1 MKKIVGILMVMLLS
15 VTLVACGGVDKQPAI
30 DAFNNATS
38 VYDALV
44 NEINADISAYPQELI
59 DVMMEM
65 SEALLENKAILE
77 GDQELTQEQIDA
89 MVAAFGDVEKWAKET
104 SSELANLK
112 NVVVEEAE
120 PTEAPVATE
129 APEPT
134 EAPKATEAPEPTEA
148 PVATEA
154 LEPTATPE
162 STADNR
168 QPAIDAFNKA
178 VTAYDGLVD
187 KINANPEI
195 YPNYVVEIMATM
207 EAPLTNCKAILESDT
222 VLTDENVQELV
233 NAMDEV
239 YAWVV
244 EVEMSTGGSVEG
256 AGSAD
261 VQSLIDMYNMLAE
274 PINAY
279 VDEVNRHVD
288 DFDETL
294 VTTLSEYAQFL
305 SDCQLVFDSGLEIP
319 EEDCK
324 SMKYNFDIIWQ
335 WVLEVEHDIFG

>member
-1 MKKIVGILMVMLLS
+1 MKKLVGILMVMLLS

-65 SEALLENKAILE
+65 SEALLENKAVLE
-77 GDQELTQEQIDA
+77 GDQELTQEQIDS
-89 MVAAFGDVEKWAKET
+89 MIAAFGDVENWAKET

-112 NVVVEEAE
+112 NVAVEEA
-120 PTEAPVATE
+120 
-129 APEPT
+129 EPT

-154 LEPTATPE
+154 PEPTAAPE
-162 STADNR
+162 SAADNR

-195 YPNYVVEIMATM
+195 YPNYVVELMATM

-222 VLTDENVQELV
+222 VLADENVQELV

-261 VQSLIDMYNMLAE
+261 VQSLIEMYNMLVE

>member
-65 SEALLENKAILE
+65 SEVMLENKAVLE

-89 MVAAFGDVEKWAKET
+89 MIAAFGNVEKWAKET

-112 NVVVEEAE
+112 NAVVEE
-120 PTEAPVATE
+120 
-129 APEPT
+129 PEPT

-148 PVATEA
+148 PVATEVP
-154 LEPTATPE
+154 EPTETPE
-162 STADNR
+162 SVADNR

-178 VTAYDGLVD
+178 VTAYDALAD
-187 KINANPEI
+187 KINANSEI
-195 YPNYVVEIMATM
+195 YPNYVVELMATM
-207 EAPLTNCKAILESDT
+207 EAPLTNCKAILESNT
-222 VLTDENVQELV
+222 ALADENVQELV
-233 NAMDEV
+233 SAMNDV

-244 EVEMSTGGSVEG
+244 EVEMSTGGAVEG

-261 VQSLIDMYNMLAE
+261 LQSLIDTYNMLVE

-324 SMKYNFDIIWQ
+324 SMKDNFDIIWQ

>member
-1 MKKIVGILMVMLLS
+1 MEKNKFDNCVRVWS
-15 VTLVACGGVDKQPAI
+15 EKQPAI

-65 SEALLENKAILE
+65 SEALLENKSVLE

-112 NVVVEEAE
+112 NVAVEESE

-154 LEPTATPE
+154 PEPTATPE
-162 STADNR
+162 SAADNR

-195 YPNYVVEIMATM
+195 YPSYVVELMATM
-207 EAPLTNCKAILESDT
+207 EAPLTNCKTILESDI
-222 VLTDENVQELV
+222 VLADENVQELV
-233 NAMDEV
+233 TAMNEV

-261 VQSLIDMYNMLAE
+261 VQSLIDMYNMLVE

-324 SMKYNFDIIWQ
+324 SMKHNFDIIWQ

>member
-1 MKKIVGILMVMLLS
+1 MKKLVGILMVMLLS

-65 SEALLENKAILE
+65 SEALLENKAVLE
-77 GDQELTQEQIDA
+77 GDQELTQEQIDS
-89 MVAAFGDVEKWAKET
+89 MIAAFGDVENWAKET

-112 NVVVEEAE
+112 NVAVEEPEPTEAPVATKTPE

-129 APEPT
+129 APEST
-134 EAPKATEAPEPTEA
+134 AAPESA
-148 PVATEA
+148 
-154 LEPTATPE
+154 
-162 STADNR
+162 ADNR

-178 VTAYDGLVD
+178 VTAYDALVD

-195 YPNYVVEIMATM
+195 YPNYVVELMATM

-233 NAMDEV
+233 SAMNDV

-261 VQSLIDMYNMLAE
+261 VQSLIDMYNMLVE

-294 VTTLSEYAQFL
+294 VTTLNEYAQFL

>member
-65 SEALLENKAILE
+65 SEALLENKSVLE
-77 GDQELTQEQIDA
+77 GDQELTQEQIDS
-89 MVAAFGDVEKWAKET
+89 MIAAFGNVENWAKET

-112 NVVVEEAE
+112 NVVEEE
-120 PTEAPVATE
+120 T
-129 APEPT
+129 EPT

-154 LEPTATPE
+154 PEPTATPE
-162 STADNR
+162 SAADNR

-195 YPNYVVEIMATM
+195 YPNYVVEIMATI
-207 EAPLTNCKAILESDT
+207 EAPLTNCKAILESNT
-222 VLTDENVQELV
+222 ALADENVQELV
-233 NAMDEV
+233 SAMNDV

-261 VQSLIDMYNMLAE
+261 VQSLIDMYNMLVE

>member
-1 MKKIVGILMVMLLS
+1 MKKFVGILMVMLLS

-65 SEALLENKAILE
+65 SEALLENKAVLE

-104 SSELANLK
+104 SSELTNLK
-112 NVVVEEAE
+112 NVAVEE
-120 PTEAPVATE
+120 
-129 APEPT
+129 PEPT

-148 PVATEA
+148 PKATETP
-154 LEPTATPE
+154 EPTETPAATEVPE
-162 STADNR
+162 IVADNK

-178 VTAYDGLVD
+178 VTAYDGLAD

-195 YPNYVVEIMATM
+195 YPNYVVELMATM

-233 NAMDEV
+233 SAMNDV

-261 VQSLIDMYNMLAE
+261 VQSLIDMYNMLVE

-294 VTTLSEYAQFL
+294 VTTLFEYAQFL
-305 SDCQLVFDSGLEIP
+305 SDCQLVFDSGLEIT

-324 SMKYNFDIIWQ
+324 GMKENFDIIWQ

>member
-1 MKKIVGILMVMLLS
+1 MKKLVGILMVMLLS

-112 NVVVEEAE
+112 NVAVEESE

-148 PVATEA
+148 PVATEVP
-154 LEPTATPE
+154 EPTETPE
-162 STADNR
+162 SVADNR

-195 YPNYVVEIMATM
+195 YPNYVVELMATM
-207 EAPLTNCKAILESDT
+207 EAPLTNCKAILESNT
-222 VLTDENVQELV
+222 ALADENVQELV
-233 NAMDEV
+233 SAMNDV

-261 VQSLIDMYNMLAE
+261 LQSLIDMYNMLVE

>member
-1 MKKIVGILMVMLLS
+1 MKKLVGILMVMLLS

-89 MVAAFGDVEKWAKET
+89 MIAAFGSVEKWAKET

-112 NVVVEEAE
+112 NAVVEE
-120 PTEAPVATE
+120 
-129 APEPT
+129 PEPT

-148 PVATEA
+148 PVATEVP
-154 LEPTATPE
+154 EPTAAPE
-162 STADNR
+162 SVADNR

-195 YPNYVVEIMATM
+195 YPNYVVELMATM
-207 EAPLTNCKAILESDT
+207 EAPLTNCKAILESNT
-222 VLTDENVQELV
+222 ALADENVQELV
-233 NAMDEV
+233 SAMNDV

-261 VQSLIDMYNMLAE
+261 VQSLIDMYNMLVE

-324 SMKYNFDIIWQ
+324 SMKHNFDIIWQ

>member
-112 NVVVEEAE
+112 NVAVEESE

-134 EAPKATEAPEPTEA
+134 EAPVATETPEPTEA

-154 LEPTATPE
+154 PEPTAAPE
-162 STADNR
+162 SAADNR

-207 EAPLTNCKAILESDT
+207 EAPLTNCKAILESNT
-222 VLTDENVQELV
+222 ALADENVQELV
-233 NAMDEV
+233 SAMNDV

-261 VQSLIDMYNMLAE
+261 LQSLIDMYNMLVE

-324 SMKYNFDIIWQ
+324 SMKHNFDIIWQ
-335 WVLEVEHDIFG
+335 WTLEVEHDIFG

>member
-65 SEALLENKAILE
+65 SEALLENKSVLE
-77 GDQELTQEQIDA
+77 GDQELTQEQIDS
-89 MVAAFGDVEKWAKET
+89 MIAAFGDVENWAKET
-104 SSELANLK
+104 SSELVNLK
-112 NVVVEEAE
+112 NVAVEK
-120 PTEAPVATE
+120 
-129 APEPT
+129 PEPT

-148 PVATEA
+148 PVATEVP
-154 LEPTATPE
+154 EPTETPE
-162 STADNR
+162 SVADNR

-178 VTAYDGLVD
+178 VTAYDALAD
-187 KINANPEI
+187 KINANSEI
-195 YPNYVVEIMATM
+195 YPNYVVELMATM
-207 EAPLTNCKAILESDT
+207 EAPLTNCKAILESNT
-222 VLTDENVQELV
+222 ALADENVQELV
-233 NAMDEV
+233 SAMNDV

-261 VQSLIDMYNMLAE
+261 VQSLIDMYNMLVE

-305 SDCQLVFDSGLEIP
+305 SDCQLVFDSGLEIT

-324 SMKYNFDIIWQ
+324 SMKHNFDIIWQ

>member
-1 MKKIVGILMVMLLS
+1 MKKFVGILMVMLLS

-65 SEALLENKAILE
+65 SEALLENKSVLE
-77 GDQELTQEQIDA
+77 GDQELTQEQIDS
-89 MVAAFGDVEKWAKET
+89 MIAAFGDVENWAKET

-112 NVVVEEAE
+112 NVAVEES
-120 PTEAPVATE
+120 
-129 APEPT
+129 EPT
-134 EAPKATEAPEPTEA
+134 EAPKATEAPEPTETPA
-148 PVATEA
+148 ATEA
-154 LEPTATPE
+154 PE
-162 STADNR
+162 IVADNK

-178 VTAYDGLVD
+178 VTAYDALAE
-187 KINANPEI
+187 KINTNPDV
-195 YPNYVVEIMATM
+195 YPNYVVELMGTM
-207 EAPLTNCKAILESDT
+207 ETPLTNCKVILESDT
-222 VLTDENVQELV
+222 VLTDADVQGLV
-233 NAMDEV
+233 DAMNDV

-261 VQSLIDMYNMLAE
+261 VQSLIDMYNMLVE

>member
-77 GDQELTQEQIDA
+77 GDQELTQEQIDS
-89 MVAAFGDVEKWAKET
+89 MIAAFGDVENWAKET

-112 NVVVEEAE
+112 NVAVEK
-120 PTEAPVATE
+120 
-129 APEPT
+129 PEPT

-148 PVATEA
+148 PVATEVP
-154 LEPTATPE
+154 EPTETPE
-162 STADNR
+162 SAADNR

-195 YPNYVVEIMATM
+195 YPNYVIELMATM
-207 EAPLTNCKAILESDT
+207 EAPLTNCKAILESGT
-222 VLTDENVQELV
+222 ALADENVQELV
-233 NAMDEV
+233 SAMNDV

-244 EVEMSTGGSVEG
+244 EVEMSTGGAVEG

-261 VQSLIDMYNMLAE
+261 LQSLIDTYNMLVE

-324 SMKYNFDIIWQ
+324 SMKDNFDIIWQ

>member
-112 NVVVEEAE
+112 NVAVEEPE
-120 PTEAPVATE
+120 PTEAPKATE

-154 LEPTATPE
+154 PEPTATPE
-162 STADNR
+162 SAADNR

-207 EAPLTNCKAILESDT
+207 EAPLTNCKAILESNT
-222 VLTDENVQELV
+222 ALADENVQELV
-233 NAMDEV
+233 SAMNDV

-261 VQSLIDMYNMLAE
+261 LQSLIDMYNMLVE

-324 SMKYNFDIIWQ
+324 SMKHNFDIIWQ

>member
-65 SEALLENKAILE
+65 SEVMLENKAVLE

-89 MVAAFGDVEKWAKET
+89 MIAAFGNVEKWAKET

-112 NVVVEEAE
+112 NAVVEE
-120 PTEAPVATE
+120 
-129 APEPT
+129 PEPT

-148 PVATEA
+148 PVATEVP
-154 LEPTATPE
+154 EPTETPE
-162 STADNR
+162 SVADNR

-178 VTAYDGLVD
+178 VTAYDGLAD

-195 YPNYVVEIMATM
+195 YPNYVVELMATM
-207 EAPLTNCKAILESDT
+207 EAPLTNCKAILESNT
-222 VLTDENVQELV
+222 ALADENVQELV
-233 NAMDEV
+233 SAMNDV

-261 VQSLIDMYNMLAE
+261 LQSLIDMYNMLAE

-294 VTTLSEYAQFL
+294 VTTLFEYAQFL

-324 SMKYNFDIIWQ
+324 SMKHNFDIIWQ

>member
-1 MKKIVGILMVMLLS
+1 MKKLVGILMVMLLS

-65 SEALLENKAILE
+65 SEVMLENKAVLE

-89 MVAAFGDVEKWAKET
+89 MIAAFGSVEKWAKET

-112 NVVVEEAE
+112 NAVVEE
-120 PTEAPVATE
+120 
-129 APEPT
+129 PEPT

-148 PVATEA
+148 PVATEVP
-154 LEPTATPE
+154 EPTETPE
-162 STADNR
+162 SVADNR

-178 VTAYDGLVD
+178 VTAYDALAD
-187 KINANPEI
+187 KINANSEI
-195 YPNYVVEIMATM
+195 YPNYVVELMATM
-207 EAPLTNCKAILESDT
+207 EAPLTNCKAILESNT
-222 VLTDENVQELV
+222 ALADENVQELV
-233 NAMDEV
+233 SAMNDV

-305 SDCQLVFDSGLEIP
+305 SDCKLVFDSGLEIT

-324 SMKYNFDIIWQ
+324 SMKHNFDIIWQ

>member
-1 MKKIVGILMVMLLS
+1 MKKFVGILMVMLLS

-65 SEALLENKAILE
+65 SEALLENKSVLE
-77 GDQELTQEQIDA
+77 GDQELTQEQIDS
-89 MVAAFGDVEKWAKET
+89 MIAAFGDVENWAKET

-112 NVVVEEAE
+112 NVVEEE
-120 PTEAPVATE
+120 T
-129 APEPT
+129 EPT

-154 LEPTATPE
+154 PEPTATPE
-162 STADNR
+162 SAADNR

-187 KINANPEI
+187 KINVNPEI
-195 YPNYVVEIMATM
+195 YPNYVVELMTTM
-207 EAPLTNCKAILESDT
+207 GAPLTNCKAILESDT

-233 NAMDEV
+233 SAMNDV

-261 VQSLIDMYNMLAE
+261 VQSLIDMYNMLVE

-305 SDCQLVFDSGLEIP
+305 SDCQLVFDSGLEIT

-324 SMKYNFDIIWQ
+324 SMKDNFDIIWQ

>member
-1 MKKIVGILMVMLLS
+1 MKKFVGFLMVMLLS

-65 SEALLENKAILE
+65 SEALLENKSVLE
-77 GDQELTQEQIDA
+77 GDQELTQEQIDS
-89 MVAAFGDVEKWAKET
+89 MIAAFGDVENWAKET

-112 NVVVEEAE
+112 NVAVEK
-120 PTEAPVATE
+120 
-129 APEPT
+129 PEPT

-148 PVATEA
+148 PVATEVP
-154 LEPTATPE
+154 EPTATPE

-195 YPNYVVEIMATM
+195 YPNYVIELMATM
-207 EAPLTNCKAILESDT
+207 EAPLTNCKAILESGT
-222 VLTDENVQELV
+222 ALADENVQELV
-233 NAMDEV
+233 SAMNDV

-244 EVEMSTGGSVEG
+244 EVEMSTGGAVEG

-261 VQSLIDMYNMLAE
+261 LQSLIDMYNMLVE

-324 SMKYNFDIIWQ
+324 SMKDNFDIIWQ